1 MVIKGDVT
9 TGAIVSSVIVSGR
22 ISGIISNFSS
32 TLISILSAEKT
43 GRICFLFWWRSGR
56 KTPALQS
63 ISKCNGDIS
72 IRGVSYQYDAQ
83 SPMIINRLSIDIPA
97 GQRVAVVGECG
108 AGKSS
113 LLGML
118 SGYLSPTDGAIL
130 YDGYNL
136 GHLSQN
142 FFLSI

>member
-1 MVIKGDVT
+1 
-9 TGAIVSSVIVSGR
+9 
-22 ISGIISNFSS
+22 
-32 TLISILSAEKT
+32 
-43 GRICFLFWWRSGR
+43 
-56 KTPALQS
+56 
-63 ISKCNGDIS
+63 
-72 IRGVSYQYDAQ
+72 
-83 SPMIINRLSIDIPA
+83 MIINRLSIDIPA

-142 FFLSI
+142 FFSQHLSVVTTHDVLFTGTIESNFALKPQNDRGRVLKALHLANCGFILQHPMGAEVSGEFYG

>member
-1 MVIKGDVT
+1 
-9 TGAIVSSVIVSGR
+9 
-22 ISGIISNFSS
+22 
-32 TLISILSAEKT
+32 
-43 GRICFLFWWRSGR
+43 
-56 KTPALQS
+56 
-63 ISKCNGDIS
+63 
-72 IRGVSYQYDAQ
+72 
-83 SPMIINRLSIDIPA
+83 A
-97 GQRVAVVGECG
+97 GQRVAGVGESG

-142 FFLSI
+142 FFSQLLSVVTTHDGLFTGTIESNFALKPQNDMGRVLKALQLANCGFILQHPMGFKFPGNFMAIKLSSG

>member
-1 MVIKGDVT
+1 M
-9 TGAIVSSVIVSGR
+9 
-22 ISGIISNFSS
+22 
-32 TLISILSAEKT
+32 
-43 GRICFLFWWRSGR
+43 
-56 KTPALQS
+56 
-63 ISKCNGDIS
+63 
-72 IRGVSYQYDAQ
+72 SYQYDAQ

-97 GQRVAVVGECG
+97 GQRVAVIGECG

-142 FFLSI
+142 FFSQHLSVVTTHDVLFTGTIESNFALKPH